1 MSDVV
6 VVDASLAVKWVIS
19 EPDSDS
25 AVALLNEW
33 ASAGKEVIAPALFT
47 YEATNVIYRRVVQK
61 LLTYEEAAQSLTDL
75 FAIDISFDSSHYEGI
90 STQAMVLAHRFHLPA
105 VYDAHYL
112 ALALRENCEYW
123 TADTRLWN
131 AVKGKLDRV
140 HWLGDYNKP

>member
-1 MSDVV
+1 MSDIV

-19 EPDSDS
+19 EPDSDA

-61 LLTYEEAAQSLTDL
+61 LLTYEEAVQLLTDL
-75 FAIDISFDSSHYEGI
+75 FAIDISFDSSDYEGMGSEAI
-90 STQAMVLAHRFHLPA
+90 ALAHRFHLPA

-112 ALALRENCEYW
+112 ALAIRENCEYW
-123 TADTRLWN
+123 TADAKLWN

-140 HWLGDYNKP
+140 RWIGDYNKP